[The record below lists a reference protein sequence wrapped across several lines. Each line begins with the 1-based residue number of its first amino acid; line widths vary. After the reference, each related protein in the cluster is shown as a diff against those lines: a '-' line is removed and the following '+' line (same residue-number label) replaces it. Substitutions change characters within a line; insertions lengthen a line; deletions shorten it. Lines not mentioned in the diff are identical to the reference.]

1 MGICTLC
8 IRNMYT
14 RVRTQPRK
22 EITTMKLDHDQ
33 KISKKGPEKRF
44 SLFSE
49 FGACQTETLSPKNE

>member
-1 MGICTLC
+1 
-8 IRNMYT
+8 
-14 RVRTQPRK
+14 
-22 EITTMKLDHDQ
+22 MKLDHDQ